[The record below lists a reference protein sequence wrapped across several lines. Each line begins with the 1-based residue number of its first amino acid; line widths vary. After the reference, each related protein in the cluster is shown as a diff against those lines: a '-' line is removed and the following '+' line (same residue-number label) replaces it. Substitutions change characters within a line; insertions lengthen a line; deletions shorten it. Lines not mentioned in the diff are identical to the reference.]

1 MDLEVERIRRL
12 LLIVP
17 LLSVVLLTGCQNA
30 YGFINARWI
39 TEISLTYNLITH
51 EQKEAP
57 FESRI
62 FKEVSFIKDMADAM
76 NKSKRIPGELDYDYD
91 FRMKLTYGDGYSED
105 YIVNLGRDTGN
116 PGLLLS
122 AERSGT
128 GYTIP
133 VKYADR
139 LRADI
144 FGGEEAAAAEAE
156 ETAITL
162 DTPFSLSR
170 SELSQVTGQHETL
183 NVELINGK
191 YSEDW
196 TEMSPLAGR
205 SWSGEFR
212 LTVRGEQGD
221 ILSAYPLSGQ
231 YRETLEFADFFQI
244 EFGDYNGD
252 GNPDFT
258 IGQYGSS
265 NGNVFKLFTLN
276 KDRSIQELP
285 VNGTSELFVSAPERY
300 SVKLA
305 EVAGGFKASHYD
317 NSLGQD
323 VETTYRWDG
332 AVFQKVQ

>member
-1 MDLEVERIRRL
+1 MEPIKRF

-17 LLSVVLLTGCQNA
+17 LLLIFLLTGCQNA

-39 TEISLTYNLITH
+39 TEISLDYSPLDR
-51 EQKEAP
+51 EQSAPP
-57 FESRI
+57 FESKT
-62 FKEVSFIKDMADAM
+62 FTDVSFIKDMADAM
-76 NKSKRIPGELDYDYD
+76 NKSKRIPGDLDYDAD
-91 FRMKLTYGDGYSED
+91 FRMKLTYGDGYTED

-133 VKYADR
+133 VKYGDR
-139 LRADI
+139 LRTDI
-144 FGGEEAAAAEAE
+144 FGGEEPVVDEAE
-156 ETAITL
+156 EAAITV
-162 DTPFSLSR
+162 DSPFNLSR
-170 SELSQVTGQHETL
+170 NELLQVTGQPETL
-183 NVELINGK
+183 NLELINGK

-196 TEMSPLAGR
+196 GALSPLAGR
-205 SWSGEFR
+205 NWSGEFR
-212 LTVRGEQGD
+212 LTVTGKWGE
-221 ILSAYPLSGQ
+221 ILSAYPLSEQ

-276 KDRSIQELP
+276 KDHSIQELP
-285 VNGTSELFVSAPERY
+285 VNRTPELFISAPERY

-305 EVAGGFKASHYD
+305 EVARGFKASHYD
-317 NSLGQD
+317 NSLGKT
-323 VETTYRWDG
+323 VENTYHWDG
-332 AVFQKVQ
+332 AAFQKVQ